1 MEIKGQSCL
10 ISVCICGRKRG
21 STIVVVQLGLALILH
36 TFYNVT
42 NMAWKEKLV
51 VFILKK
57 SPILFI
63 KDTKQASIKG

>member
-1 MEIKGQSCL
+1 MKIKGQSL
-10 ISVCICGRKRG
+10 ISVCIYGRKSG
-21 STIVVVQLGLALILH
+21 STIVIVQLGLALILH

-42 NMAWKEKLV
+42 EMAYKEKLL

-63 KDTKQASIKG
+63 KDTKQACIKG